1 MMSLGNERMVEPKSK
16 INQACTSR
24 VSMTTPSAAS
34 TGTVTLKKTVETQ
47 DTCHIL
53 TFKPKGDGWAGG
65 KA

>member
-47 DTCHIL
+47 DTYHIHVL
-53 TFKPKGDGWAGG
+53 TMKPKKDG
-65 KA
+65 